1 VKAREQDTEPSGSD
15 TASHKDASSDV
26 ALTEELLA
34 LGEGL
39 AATLEDDDIAA
50 VVPEESQR
58 R

>member
-1 VKAREQDTEPSGSD
+1 MKAREQDTEPSGSD
-15 TASHKDASSDV
+15 TASHKDAFSDV
-26 ALTEELLA
+26 AATEELA

-50 VVPEESQR
+50 VVPEESHR